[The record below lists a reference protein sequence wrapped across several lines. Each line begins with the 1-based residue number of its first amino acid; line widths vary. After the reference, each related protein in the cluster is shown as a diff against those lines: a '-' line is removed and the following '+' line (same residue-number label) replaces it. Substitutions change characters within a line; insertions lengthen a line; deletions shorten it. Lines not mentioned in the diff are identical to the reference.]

1 MSIRIIFF
9 LSSLSILFSCVS
21 KSEKL
26 KEKDSEQIVN
36 NIIQV
41 DTNNITVTNSKCY
54 GIYKGVE
61 FNSDKEKSDVAH
73 QFSNSMCKLVGDQL
87 KKLYKEGNFSKVDFD
102 HIIMTTEGMNDGD
115 NYVEYYLE
123 IPFTRVENKCQAA
136 TAFDHSGG
144 WNHYPA
150 ISIRKKALLKKGRTT
165 SMDGNLDIS
174 RIKTTKEGL
183 QEFWIQWKHKDLQS
197 ACK

>member
-21 KSEKL
+21 KSEQL
-26 KEKDSEQIVN
+26 QEKDSEQIVN
-36 NIIQV
+36 NTIQV
-41 DTNNITVTNSKCY
+41 DSNNITVTNSKCY
-54 GIYKGVE
+54 GVYKGVE

-73 QFSNSMCKLVGDQL
+73 QFSNSMCKSVGDQL

-102 HIIMTTEGMNDGD
+102 HIIMKTNGMSDGD

-123 IPFTRVENKCQAA
+123 IPFIRVKNKCEAA

-150 ISIRKKALLKKGRTT
+150 INTRKKNLLEKECTT
-165 SMDGNLDIS
+165 SVDGKLDIS
-174 RIKTTKEGL
+174 RIKITEEGL
-183 QEFWIQWKHKDLQS
+183 QEFWIQWKHEDLQS
-197 ACK
+197 DCK